1 MNGSGAGSC
10 NEENPKKQ
18 HEFTWA
24 EKYQPKALKDFICH
38 REIAQ
43 NVESLLTL
51 RHYVMGFV
59 IIIIWMILQAAA
71 GDDNHLI
78 IEGLPGTGKRTMAL
92 ALLREKFGLD
102 ILQSVL
108 QKGVTVTIE
117 IRVQVSAKHIEV
129 NLCES
134 DMKGYATEVALL
146 LIKETHK
153 ALKMQLYLQNN
164 HVYAKAIVFHQ
175 AEKISK
181 NAHPQIQS
189 ILENWGQLNVIFCCS
204 GVDKLQVLKPN
215 CRVIHLPPPPNMEIV
230 GVLNFIA
237 KQEGIELS
245 QQLAKTMAENSTHCL
260 RQAIRSF
267 EATWLAGYPFKE
279 GQSIMSGWEDEI
291 SIIAKSIIEE
301 QSPNML
307 FLVRKKLIT
316 LMEHH
321 LCRDFVLS
329 NLVSELKKHV
339 PQSKI
344 QLDIESLCHGHKRSK
359 PGEDLRG
366 ERQLC
371 YKVELLPGQ
380 VTNSPCSIVAIEAE
394 FVARFMSYY
403 KAKRARSHRA

>member
-1 MNGSGAGSC
+1 MNGSGSCSCSC
-10 NEENPKKQ
+10 NEENSKKQ
-18 HEFTWA
+18 HEYTWA

-43 NVESLLTL
+43 N
-51 RHYVMGFV
+51 
-59 IIIIWMILQAAA
+59 AAA

-78 IEGLPGTGKRTMAL
+78 IEGLPGIGKRTMAL
-92 ALLREKFGLD
+92 ALLRKKFGLD
-102 ILQSVL
+102 ILQTWDEVLVLDLESVL

-181 NAHPQIQS
+181 NAQPQIQS

-204 GVDKLQVLKPN
+204 GVGQLLVLRPN
-215 CRVIHLPPPPNMEIV
+215 CRVIHLPPPSNKEIV

-245 QQLAKTMAENSTHCL
+245 QKLAKTMAENSTHCL

-279 GQSIMSGWEDEI
+279 GQSILSGWEDEI

-321 LCRDFVLS
+321 ICRDFVLS

-339 PQSKI
+339 PQCKI
-344 QLDIESLCHGHKRSK
+344 QVDIESLCHRHARSK
-359 PGEDLRG
+359 PGEDLHV

-371 YKVELLPGQ
+371 YKVELLPGR
-380 VTNSPCSIVAIEAE
+380 VTNSPCSIVAIEE

-403 KAKRARSHRA
+403 KAKRVRSHRA

>member
-1 MNGSGAGSC
+1 MNGSGSCSC
-10 NEENPKKQ
+10 NEDHPKKQ
-18 HEFTWA
+18 YEFTWA

-43 NVESLLTL
+43 N
-51 RHYVMGFV
+51 
-59 IIIIWMILQAAA
+59 AAA

-92 ALLREKFGLD
+92 ALLRKKFGLD
-102 ILQSVL
+102 ILQTWEEVLVLDLESVL

-146 LIKETHK
+146 LIKETRK

-189 ILENWGQLNVIFCCS
+189 VLENWGQLNVIFCCS

-215 CRVIHLPPPPNMEIV
+215 CRVIHLPPPPNIEIV

-301 QSPNML
+301 QSPNI
-307 FLVRKKLIT
+307 V
-316 LMEHH
+316 
-321 LCRDFVLS
+321 C
-329 NLVSELKKHV
+329 
-339 PQSKI
+339 
-344 QLDIESLCHGHKRSK
+344 C
-359 PGEDLRG
+359 
-366 ERQLC
+366 
-371 YKVELLPGQ
+371 KVHELLQ
-380 VTNSPCSIVAIEAE
+380 SQKSAVASSINDATPQ
-394 FVARFMSYY
+394 RN
-403 KAKRARSHRA
+403 